1 VESFSPQGGWHGRL
15 KEKGPNN
22 IIGGEYGAFGFTVL
36 LRGVGTGVSV
46 EDAMGGTKR
55 IEFAVVKFFAVVTLD
70 GENREVELGA
80 D

>member
-1 VESFSPQGGWHGRL
+1 
-15 KEKGPNN
+15 
-22 IIGGEYGAFGFTVL
+22 
-36 LRGVGTGVSV
+36 
-46 EDAMGGTKR
+46 MGGTKR

>member
-22 IIGGEYGAFGFTVL
+22 IIGGSNGTVGFTVL
-36 LRGVGTGVSV
+36 VRGIGIGVSV

-55 IEFAVVKFFAVVTLD
+55 IEFAVGKFCSVVTLD
-70 GENREVELGA
+70 GENREGKLGT